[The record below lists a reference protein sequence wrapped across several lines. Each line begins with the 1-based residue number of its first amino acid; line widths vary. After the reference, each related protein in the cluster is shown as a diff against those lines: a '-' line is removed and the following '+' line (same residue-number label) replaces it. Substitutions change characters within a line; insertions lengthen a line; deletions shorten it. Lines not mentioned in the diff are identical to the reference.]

1 MVFPVVII
9 VALFLLVLHLYS
21 ELEQARMSYSSA
33 KSDRNKAEEELK
45 KAHQKNKELEE
56 ERLLARNKAQEESNV
71 VVAKLERAKKE
82 YAELAALVEKK
93 LDAKLAGKIAVL
105 EAEREIQQSE
115 RANIE
120 TQKRNLESDLR
131 HTRQVM
137 LQQAEEDA
145 KIIRLL
151 ARKEADAAEKLIETL
166 KNNTSNIT
174 IKWLASCFS
183 EYADVILD
191 ETARWLEHKRLPAKQ
206 AAEDIRTANA
216 ARREA
221 VKEAFAF
228 RLRCEYYE
236 REFPFLKDVIDDG
249 NDSLVEEQYWDG
261 PGSWEDQDDESA
273 RWLSQKDFRSKTP
286 AERAQLALDRWMASR
301 KTAWEAGVE
310 YEDYIGFR
318 YEDNGWKVEYKG
330 MTDGRADLGRDL
342 ICRKGNTIHIVQ
354 CKRWRNDTGILLHEN
369 VIFQLLGSTLEYA
382 LENNC
387 RMGKLKVGGDPNLLA
402 LDFSDEVVPV
412 LVTTAKLSETAE
424 KFAEAL
430 GVVVRVVEFDAAF
443 PRIKCNISPN
453 GNIYHLPFDQQYA
466 RVRLTKPKEGRVHTV
481 QEAVAAGFRRAMRH
495 KPKRDGST
503 AKSGNGS

>member
-1 MVFPVVII
+1 M
-9 VALFLLVLHLYS
+9 
-21 ELEQARMSYSSA
+21 
-33 KSDRNKAEEELK
+33 
-45 KAHQKNKELEE
+45 
-56 ERLLARNKAQEESNV
+56 
-71 VVAKLERAKKE
+71 
-82 YAELAALVEKK
+82 
-93 LDAKLAGKIAVL
+93 
-105 EAEREIQQSE
+105 
-115 RANIE
+115 
-120 TQKRNLESDLR
+120 
-131 HTRQVM
+131 
-137 LQQAEEDA
+137 
-145 KIIRLL
+145 
-151 ARKEADAAEKLIETL
+151 
-166 KNNTSNIT
+166 
-174 IKWLASCFS
+174 
-183 EYADVILD
+183 
-191 ETARWLEHKRLPAKQ
+191 
-206 AAEDIRTANA
+206 
-216 ARREA
+216 
-221 VKEAFAF
+221 
-228 RLRCEYYE
+228 
-236 REFPFLKDVIDDG
+236 FPFLQDAVDDER
-249 NDSLVEEQYWDG
+249 DSLVEEGYWDG
-261 PGSWEDQDDESA
+261 PESWEKQEDESA

-330 MTDGRADLGRDL
+330 MTAGRADLGRDL

-430 GVVVRVVEFDAAF
+430 GVVVRVVGFDAEF

-453 GNIYHLPFDQQYA
+453 GKIYHLPFDQQYA
-466 RVRLTKPKEGRVHTV
+466 RVRLTKPKEMRVHTV

-495 KPKRDGST
+495 NPNRDGS
-503 AKSGNGS
+503 AANSGGVA